1 MKDFRKSQ
9 RSRHGLAVVFLAAL
23 FGVSCGGAMPKAS
36 LSAPSTGGNKDG
48 SLSLNKSSLD
58 FGNVQLGSSKSSSL
72 TLTNSSASGGPSVTF
87 SQVAT
92 SGAGFGDTTASLPVV
107 LAPGQTTTIAVMFAP
122 KAAGAVNGSLYI
134 TVDGAADPAN
144 VPLTGTGLGPAQL
157 GVSPSTLSFGTVAVG
172 SSLNEAG
179 TLTAGSS
186 DVTVTSA
193 AWSGQGY
200 SVSGIS
206 FPVTVPAG
214 KNVSFTVTFAPGAAG
229 ASAGSVS
236 FVSTA
241 SNSPTTEKLSGTG
254 SQTGSQTPAV
264 QHTVDL
270 AWAPSSSSV
279 TGYFT
284 YRGSQS
290 GGPYSKLNSSPSTDT
305 SYSDSTVQSGQTYY
319 YVVTSLGTDWW
330 RALSRTRQPLW
341 CRVLRRGGK
350 NYKVRPTRFLRRQLS
365 SRRRLRNSCWSS
377 VTKLQR
383 TSRPSPRLRRQAQ
396 AIGGWASW
404 GRENW
409 FRRIQS
415 VPASKEMEDPSVS
428 TTASRI
434 DSSSPRR
441 Q

>member
-319 YVVTSLGTDWW
+319 YVVTSLGTD
-330 RALSRTRQPLW
+330 
-341 CRVLRRGGK
+341 
-350 NYKVRPTRFLRRQLS
+350 
-365 SRRRLRNSCWSS
+365 S
-377 VTKLQR
+377 VESAFSNQATAVV
-383 TSRPSPRLRRQAQ
+383 PSP
-396 AIGGWASW
+396 
-404 GRENW
+404 
-409 FRRIQS
+409 
-415 VPASKEMEDPSVS
+415 
-428 TTASRI
+428 
-434 DSSSPRR
+434 
-441 Q
+441 